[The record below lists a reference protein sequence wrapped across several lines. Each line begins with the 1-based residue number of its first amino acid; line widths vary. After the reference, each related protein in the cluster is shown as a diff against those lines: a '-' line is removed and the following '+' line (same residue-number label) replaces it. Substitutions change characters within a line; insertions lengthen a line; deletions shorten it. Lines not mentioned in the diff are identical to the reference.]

1 MMKKSEFIA
10 KLKEAL
16 EIDRNE
22 KITEDTNLRDLEE
35 FNSLGALVVIATV
48 DEIFAK
54 ELSADDLR
62 NVTTVR
68 SLIKIIGEDKF
79 D

>member
-1 MMKKSEFIA
+1 MMKKGEFIG

-16 EIDRNE
+16 EIDSNE
-22 KITEDTNLRDLEE
+22 KITEDTNLRDLQE
-35 FNSLGALVVIATV
+35 FDSLGALIVIAMV
-48 DEIFAK
+48 DEIFGR